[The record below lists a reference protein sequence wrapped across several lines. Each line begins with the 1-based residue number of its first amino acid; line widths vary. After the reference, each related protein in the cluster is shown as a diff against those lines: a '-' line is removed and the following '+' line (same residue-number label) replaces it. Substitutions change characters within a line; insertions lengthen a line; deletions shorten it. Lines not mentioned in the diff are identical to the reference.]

1 MASTANIATAEAA
14 AGRAGPWPRWP
25 ALLLFCL
32 AVLSSY
38 SGLDRWVADFFYDPV
53 LRAFPAHDGYI
64 AQHLI
69 HRAGANLIRAI
80 AVCALLVWL
89 LSFALPRFAGLRRG
103 ALYLILCISIGSG
116 LAGLGKQYS
125 AADCP
130 WDMTP
135 YGGERPYVG
144 MLDARPHDLP
154 PGHCFPGGHSS
165 GAFSL
170 FGFYFLLRRRY
181 PLAALGALVGASLI
195 GLAFAAGQW
204 ARGAHFPSHDLTSAS
219 LCWCAAM
226 LLHQLMFRSAARAPG
241 AAVTPSVLA
250 TAHPVLLELV
260 PDRTL
265 ADVE

>member
-1 MASTANIATAEAA
+1 MASIANTATAEAA
-14 AGRAGPWPRWP
+14 TRRTGPWPWWP

-38 SGLDRWVADFFYDPV
+38 SGFDQRVADFFYDPV
-53 LRAFPAHDGYI
+53 LRVFPAHDGYI
-64 AQHLI
+64 AQQLI
-69 HRAGANLIRAI
+69 HRAGAKMIRATV
-80 AVCALLVWL
+80 VCAVLVWL

-116 LAGLGKQYS
+116 LAGLGKKYS
-125 AADCP
+125 VADCP

-181 PLAALGALVGASLI
+181 PPAARGALVGAGLI
-195 GLAFAAGQW
+195 GFAFAAAQW
-204 ARGAHFPSHDLTSAS
+204 SRGAHFPSHDLTSAS
-219 LCWCAAM
+219 LCWCTAM
-226 LLHQLMFRSAARAPG
+226 LLHHLMFRRTRVVIGKS
-241 AAVTPSVLA
+241 SVLGPA
-250 TAHPVLLELV
+250 QPVLLELV
-260 PDRTL
+260 PDRAL
-265 ADVE
+265 ADVK